1 MSQLT
6 NSTPSRANLIYPT
19 PSLNETQALACSL
32 ESRRPAC
39 ALTPDDSGVMNNLS
53 FSKTA
58 CPLVWVSL
66 VGLKRRLVSLHDPG
80 GCQLAGWK
88 RRQANLPG
96 SGGCQLVGLER
107 RLVSLHD
114 PGGCPLTGWKRR
126 QANLPGSGGCQLVGL
141 ERRLASSQGP
151 GGRQLEAALGEI
163 KGASST
169 PLFGCLLDDVSSCTA

>member
-39 ALTPDDSGVMNNLS
+39 ALTPGDSGVM
-53 FSKTA
+53 KTA

-66 VGLKRRLVSLHDPG
+66 VGLKRRLVSLHDP
-80 GCQLAGWK
+80 
-88 RRQANLPG
+88 
-96 SGGCQLVGLER
+96 GGCQLVGLER

-126 QANLPGSGGCQLVGL
+126 QANSPGSGGCQLFGL

-169 PLFGCLLDDVSSCTA
+169 PLFGCLLDDGSSGTSRAEFTA

>member
-1 MSQLT
+1 VGLEAKKGHELLFAGSFHIGGGGGMSQLT

-39 ALTPDDSGVMNNLS
+39 ALTPGDSGVM
-53 FSKTA
+53 KTA

-96 SGGCQLVGLER
+96 SGGCQLF
-107 RLVSLHD
+107 
-114 PGGCPLTGWKRR
+114 
-126 QANLPGSGGCQLVGL
+126 GL

-169 PLFGCLLDDVSSCTA
+169 PLFGCLLDDVSSGTSRAEFTA

>member
-39 ALTPDDSGVMNNLS
+39 ALTPGDSGVMNNLS

-58 CPLVWVSL
+58 CPLVWVT
-66 VGLKRRLVSLHDPG
+66 
-80 GCQLAGWK
+80 
-88 RRQANLPG
+88 
-96 SGGCQLVGLER
+96 LVGLER

-114 PGGCPLTGWKRR
+114 PGGCQLAGWKRR

>member
-1 MSQLT
+1 MGLEAKKGHELLFAGSFHIGGGGMSQLT

-66 VGLKRRLVSLHDPG
+66 VGLKRRLVSLDDNVVKDQTVITH
-80 GCQLAGWK
+80 LSE
-88 RRQANLPG
+88 NHH
-96 SGGCQLVGLER
+96 LVCE
-107 RLVSLHD
+107 
-114 PGGCPLTGWKRR
+114 
-126 QANLPGSGGCQLVGL
+126 
-141 ERRLASSQGP
+141 
-151 GGRQLEAALGEI
+151 
-163 KGASST
+163 KGK
-169 PLFGCLLDDVSSCTA
+169 

>member
-1 MSQLT
+1 MGGGMSQLT

-32 ESRRPAC
+32 RSRRTSC
-39 ALTPDDSGVMNNLS
+39 ALTPGDSGVMNNLS
-53 FSKTA
+53 FLKTA
-58 CPLVWVSL
+58 CPLAWVTL
-66 VGLKRRLVSLHDPG
+66 VGLEGRLVSLHDPG

-88 RRQANLPG
+88 RRQANSPG
-96 SGGCQLVGLER
+96 SGGCQLADLEW

-114 PGGCPLTGWKRR
+114 
-126 QANLPGSGGCQLVGL
+126 
-141 ERRLASSQGP
+141 P

-163 KGASST
+163 KGGSST

>member
-1 MSQLT
+1 MGLEAKKGHELLFAGSFHIGGGGMSQLT

-39 ALTPDDSGVMNNLS
+39 ALTPGDSGVM
-53 FSKTA
+53 KTA

-66 VGLKRRLVSLHDPG
+66 VGLKRSLEGRLV
-80 GCQLAGWK
+80 
-88 RRQANLPG
+88 NLLG
-96 SGGCQLVGLER
+96 
-107 RLVSLHD
+107 

-126 QANLPGSGGCQLVGL
+126 QANSPGSGGCQLFGL

-169 PLFGCLLDDVSSCTA
+169 PLFGCLLDDVSSGTSRAEFTA